1 MQEGAKDLVGGARID
16 VVGSQQ
22 EEAFGAAA
30 VLAQQVF
37 HRRDG
42 LLVRRR
48 AGIEDVGGHL
58 FPFVLYRVEQQ
69 AVQLLKH
76 R

>member
-30 VLAQQVF
+30 ILT
-37 HRRDG
+37 
-42 LLVRRR
+42 
-48 AGIEDVGGHL
+48 
-58 FPFVLYRVEQQ
+58 
-69 AVQLLKH
+69 
-76 R
+76 

>member
-48 AGIEDVGGHL
+48 AGIEDVGDISSPSYCTG
-58 FPFVLYRVEQQ
+58 
-69 AVQLLKH
+69 
-76 R
+76 